1 MTKFSIIVAA
11 GLNNEIGLNNQLL
24 CHLPADLRRFK
35 ELTTGHP
42 IVMGR
47 KTWESLPIKPL
58 PNRTNIVLSRNL
70 ALSIPEASVVHT
82 LEEVGKIIDNEEEV
96 FIIGGEKVY
105 RDSIDLAQTLYL
117 TRIEHAFTADAY
129 FPVIDEKKWQMVEDV
144 FRASDEKNL
153 YNMRFQ
159 KWIRKA

>member
-1 MTKFSIIVAA
+1 MSKFSIIVAA

-70 ALSIPEASVVHT
+70 ALSIPEATVVHT
-82 LEEVGKIIDNEEEV
+82 LDEVSKIIDNEEEV

-105 RDSIDLAQTLYL
+105 RDSIDFAQTLYL

-129 FPVIDEKKWQMVEDV
+129 FPAIDEKKWQLVEDV
-144 FRASDEKNL
+144 FRTSDEKNQ
-153 YNMRFQ
+153 YDMRFQ
-159 KWIRKA
+159 KWVRKA

>member
-1 MTKFSIIVAA
+1 MIHFSIIVAA
-11 GLNNEIGLNNQLL
+11 GQNGEIGLNNQLL

-47 KTWESLPIKPL
+47 KTWDSLPIKPL
-58 PNRTNIVLSRNL
+58 PNRTNIVLSRNM
-70 ALSIPEASVVHT
+70 ALSIPDATVVHS
-82 LEEVGKIIDNEEEV
+82 LDEVGEIIDNEEEV

-105 RDSIDLAQTLYL
+105 SDSIDFAHTLYL
-117 TRIEHAFTADAY
+117 TRIEHSFTADAY
-129 FPVIDEKKWQMVEDV
+129 FPAIDEKKWQMVEDV
-144 FRASDEKNL
+144 FRASDEKNQ
-153 YNMRFQ
+153 YDMRFQ

>member
-70 ALSIPEASVVHT
+70 AYIP
-82 LEEVGKIIDNEEEV
+82 
-96 FIIGGEKVY
+96 
-105 RDSIDLAQTLYL
+105 
-117 TRIEHAFTADAY
+117 
-129 FPVIDEKKWQMVEDV
+129 KK
-144 FRASDEKNL
+144 
-153 YNMRFQ
+153 
-159 KWIRKA
+159 